1 MQTNIYVTALETRS
15 QGAQACNPGILRN
28 LDVIRATF
36 LCSPTSASGTQFCPF
51 NEYQY
56 FRLGV
61 YGRLRVLHMWVFHGS
76 LAVVRFRDPYPIR
89 YLLID

>member
-1 MQTNIYVTALETRS
+1 MQHLKHVHEVHRHAVLYFLYA
-15 QGAQACNPGILRN
+15 PGILRN
-28 LDVIRATF
+28 LYVIGATLRF
-36 LCSPTSASGTQFCPF
+36 HTSALGTQFCPS

-61 YGRLRVLHMWVFHGS
+61 YGRLRVLHMWVFHES
-76 LAVVRFRDPYPIR
+76 LAVVRFRDPYSIR